1 MCDVQTAS
9 KILLQSEDGLTTGLL
24 TRLLN
29 QPLSPARVLWKVSF
43 LTVAML
49 PSFPVVLDFFHFKC
63 KANFFP
69 VLSQIAYYK

>member
-29 QPLSPARVLWKVSF
+29 QPWSPARVL
-43 LTVAML
+43 
-49 PSFPVVLDFFHFKC
+49 
-63 KANFFP
+63 
-69 VLSQIAYYK
+69 